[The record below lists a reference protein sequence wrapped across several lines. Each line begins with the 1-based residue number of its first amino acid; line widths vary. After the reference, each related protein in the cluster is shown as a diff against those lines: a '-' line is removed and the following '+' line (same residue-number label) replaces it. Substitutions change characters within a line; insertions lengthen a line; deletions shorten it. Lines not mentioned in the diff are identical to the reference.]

1 MDTTPAN
8 LDLLPVFV
16 TVADVGSF
24 TRAAK
29 RLGVTTGTVSRA
41 IARLEA
47 AVGAELLHR
56 TTHRVALSTAGTA
69 LYERA
74 APHVAALVQAL
85 GALPERAE
93 QPSGLLRIAAPL
105 DFGVMVLPRALG
117 AFALRYPAVRV
128 DLRVSNTAVDL
139 GAEGGD
145 LAVRASPTRLADST
159 LSVRR
164 LGAGEIRLYASPSYV
179 ARRGEPRSWAEA
191 GHEWVVFTQGEK
203 VLAAPK
209 EFRPRFRVDDFFA
222 VRGLL
227 EAGVGVGPLPSY
239 VAEPSVRAGELV
251 AVGPG
256 LRWRGSGGY
265 FLVYTGRSAPPRK
278 VAAFRDFF
286 VEWVRANPLDRS

>member
-1 MDTTPAN
+1 M
-8 LDLLPVFV
+8 LQ
-16 TVADVGSF
+16 GE
-24 TRAAK
+24 
-29 RLGVTTGTVSRA
+29 GVRTEQRMQTAGQPRQAS
-41 IARLEA
+41 
-47 AVGAELLHR
+47 LHR
-56 TTHRVALSTAGTA
+56 DPACARPRSARDCSRSQSYLW
-69 LYERA
+69 
-74 APHVAALVQAL
+74 L
-85 GALPERAE
+85 GR
-93 QPSGLLRIAAPL
+93 
-105 DFGVMVLPRALG
+105 D
-117 AFALRYPAVRV
+117 
-128 DLRVSNTAVDL
+128 
-139 GAEGGD
+139 
-145 LAVRASPTRLADST
+145 PTRP
-159 LSVRR
+159 

-278 VAAFRDFF
+278 VAAFRDFL